1 MEENAK
7 QEPKID
13 KATGIVMIAVAAL
26 FDIANAGINLIP
38 VLGQILAVLISI
50 VGYCTFT
57 LWFWKRGIGFVNPKR
72 TATFFGSG
80 IIEAIPVL
88 NILPALTV
96 GVALTVGMVQ
106 LEDRTGIKL
115 PEKV

>member
-1 MEENAK
+1 MEENQK
-7 QEPKID
+7 SEPKID
-13 KATGIVMIAVAAL
+13 KITGAMMIAVAVL

-57 LWFWKRGIGFVNPKR
+57 LWFWQRGSGVVNPKR

-88 NILPALTV
+88 NILPAITLGVFLTV
-96 GVALTVGMVQ
+96 SMVQ